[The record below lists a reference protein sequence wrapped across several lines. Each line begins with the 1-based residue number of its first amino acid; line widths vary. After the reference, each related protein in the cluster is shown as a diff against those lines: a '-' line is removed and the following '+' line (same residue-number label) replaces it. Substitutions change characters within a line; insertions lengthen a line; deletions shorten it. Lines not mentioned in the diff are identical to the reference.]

1 MKKSIEDT
9 ENYLN
14 DMDPYTMGFDP
25 YETNI
30 DIEKYENSKMNRKV
44 KNKNTHSIYSSK
56 CVRNIEKNIHK
67 GLKTTIKKK

>member
-1 MKKSIEDT
+1 MK
-9 ENYLN
+9 
-14 DMDPYTMGFDP
+14 P
-25 YETNI
+25 NI

-56 CVRNIEKNIHK
+56 GVRNIEKNIHK